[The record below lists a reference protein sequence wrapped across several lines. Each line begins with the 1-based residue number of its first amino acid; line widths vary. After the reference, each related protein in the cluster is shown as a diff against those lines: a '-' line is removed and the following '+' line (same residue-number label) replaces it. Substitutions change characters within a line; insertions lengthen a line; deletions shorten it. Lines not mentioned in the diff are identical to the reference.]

1 MFKLNKPP
9 RAQLK
14 VQFGVFLWIAFLNVL
29 VQIFQEQLNEM
40 HFYSWAFFMVNIM
53 FFLIIDP
60 HIKERYLQVLFGSI
74 FGIILAALMVISVV
88 CLEKIGLPY
97 IISVSIPVVIC
108 LALLIMCKPILPVFF
123 NNYGFAYFMLA
134 LITPKQAVANM
145 PYYLICT
152 ILGHIIATGGSL
164 LIMLKLSRRYG
175 LLPGQSKTQ
184 PKTAD
189 DQNSSE
195 VEIIET

>member
-1 MFKLNKPP
+1 MFKLYKPSKV
-9 RAQLK
+9 QLK
-14 VQFGVFLWIAFLNVL
+14 IQFGVFLWIAFLNVL
-29 VQIFQEQLNEM
+29 VQIFQEQLTAM

-53 FFLIIDP
+53 FFLIIDAN
-60 HIKERYLQVLFGSI
+60 IKERYLQVLFGSI
-74 FGIILAALMVISVV
+74 FGILLSALMVISVV

-108 LALLIMCKPILPVFF
+108 LALLIMCKPIMPIFF

-134 LITPKQAVANM
+134 LITPKQVVANM

-152 ILGHIIATGGSL
+152 ILGHIVATGGSL

-175 LLPGQSKTQ
+175 VLPVKSEKSQE
-184 PKTAD
+184 TA
-189 DQNSSE
+189 
-195 VEIIET
+195 ETVPETDA